1 MLIKIQC
8 KQTFFK
14 QFLEWI
20 YLQMKQ
26 KNNLQITLAISFITL
41 FLNSFNASAD
51 ALSDK
56 ISACN
61 AALNKADVS
70 SALTSA
76 EEILKLQSN
85 NRDGLLCKGR
95 ALGAQGKYDD
105 ALSAL
110 SMAEKQSQPG
120 FEQILAHI
128 FIGNLHKNN
137 GKFSEAIASYETSIK
152 ICDAEKNMG
161 KYKRVDLQLI
171 GDAHTQNKDL
181 NAALSSYT
189 AASKLAMNDNERAED
204 FERLASTYNALGKNN
219 EAIEYQLKATMMQ
232 DKSGTRELYANASV
246 TLGRFYES
254 AKDYPAAENTYRKLL
269 KFSKDNGSAYYE
281 TLANYG
287 IARNKA
293 ATGDT
298 ASAKTMLAEASTMAK
313 SIGEADLVAE
323 IEATLKKLAN

>member
-1 MLIKIQC
+1 
-8 KQTFFK
+8 
-14 QFLEWI
+14 
-20 YLQMKQ
+20 MKQ
-26 KNNLQITLAISFITL
+26 NSILQKTLISAFTAL
-41 FLNSFNASAD
+41 FLISFNASAD

-61 AALNKADVS
+61 AALNKADVN
-70 SALTSA
+70 SALVTA

-110 SMAEKQSQPG
+110 NMAEKQSQPG
-120 FEQILAHI
+120 FDQILAHI
-128 FIGNLHKNN
+128 FIGNLHAKNN
-137 GKFSEAIASYETSIK
+137 KSAEAIASYETSIK
-152 ICDAEKNMG
+152 ICDAEKHMG
-161 KYKRVDLQLI
+161 KYKRVNLHLI
-171 GDAHTQNKDL
+171 GDVHTQNKDL

-189 AASKLAMNDNERAED
+189 AASKLAMNDNERADD
-204 FERLASTYNALGKNN
+204 FERLASTYSALGKNN
-219 EAIEYQLKATMMQ
+219 EAIEYQLKATLMH
-232 DKSGTRELYANASV
+232 DKSGTREQYANASV
-246 TLGRFYES
+246 ALGRVYET

-269 KFSKDNGSAYYE
+269 KFSKNNGSVYYE

-287 IARNKA
+287 IARSKA

-323 IEATLKKLAN
+323 IEASLKKLAN